1 MSSLAEENSSRAE
14 QITSLSSQLSKAQ
27 EQIFSLQ
34 SSLLAAQ
41 AAAIPL
47 PASPLASTSA
57 ISPSQENPD
66 ALSTAEA
73 AHALEVSNLTAVIRS
88 LEDGLYKRE
97 MRLHELERQI
107 MNLSGRSGTY
117 RSTSGSGSGN
127 GAKGYFFS
135 PPDQE
140 PSAPQSPT
148 VAPKPRLN
156 PVDAILPPSVR
167 HKRQVSLNAL
177 KARMEPSVSLKGAS
191 PLRGSRTIAEV
202 KEEASIGDEGRRE
215 SVDGRSVGV
224 RKQFGD
230 EIMFCCPACDG
241 DLITL

>member
-27 EQIFSLQ
+27 EQISSLQ
-34 SSLLAAQ
+34 SSLLASQ

-66 ALSTAEA
+66 SLSTAEA

-107 MNLSGRSGTY
+107 MNLSGRPATY
-117 RSTSGSGSGN
+117 RSTSGGSSGT
-127 GAKGYFFS
+127 KGYFFS

-202 KEEASIGDEGRRE
+202 KEEASMGDEGRRE